1 MSFTTGPVFT
11 NAGRTL
17 HARALAGATLK
28 FTKMQ
33 LGDGS
38 RGSTAIADLKALV
51 SPVASVGVS
60 GLRYSGNFAVISG
73 MFSNADL
80 HTGFNWN
87 EIGLFA
93 ADPDAPDDR
102 SRDILYCYQDAAGN
116 PDYIPASDSELIT
129 KRISIAA
136 ITSNATNVTATFA
149 QETTAGDIFFDNT
162 DTDLEANDMQT
173 AIKEL
178 AAQKAKSWAVVIPTA
193 GWSTSGDMKM
203 TVVPVSG
210 MSESYNP
217 TYGLTPGGNYATETE
232 EEIFAL
238 IKGLVTADGSVTLY
252 ASEVPSAS
260 ITLTLREV

>member
-1 MSFTTGPVFT
+1 MSFASGPVFT
-11 NAGRTL
+11 NAGKAL
-17 HARALAGATLK
+17 HARAIAGATLT

-38 RGSTAIADLKALV
+38 RGSTSIANLKALV
-51 SPVASVGVS
+51 SPVASVGIS

-102 SRDILYCYQDAAGN
+102 ARDILYCYQDAAGN

-136 ITSNATNVTATFA
+136 ITDNAPNVTATFSA
-149 QETTAGDIFFDNT
+149 AMGAADILYD
-162 DTDLEANDMQT
+162 DTISHLGAANVQAALEALAGKSDI
-173 AIKEL
+173 AI
-178 AAQKAKSWAVVIPTA
+178 SPTA
-193 GWSTSGDMKM
+193 PTDESVELWLDTSDDGA
-203 TVVPVSG
+203 
-210 MSESYNP
+210 
-217 TYGLTPGGNYATETE
+217 NYINTENQYLLDELDPAGVE
-232 EEIFAL
+232 E
-238 IKGLVTADGSVTLY
+238 
-252 ASEVPSAS
+252 
-260 ITLTLREV
+260 

>member
-11 NAGRTL
+11 NAGKAL

-38 RGSTAIADLKALV
+38 RGSTAITDLKALV
-51 SPVASVGVS
+51 SPVASVGIS
-60 GLRYSGNFAVISG
+60 GLRYSGDFAVISG

-93 ADPDAPDDR
+93 ADPDAPEDR
-102 SRDILYCYQDAAGN
+102 DRDILYCYQDAAGN

-136 ITSNATNVTATFA
+136 ITSNAANVTATFSA
-149 QETTAGDIFFDNT
+149 NIGAADVTYDDTKTHFGADNV
-162 DTDLEANDMQT
+162 QT
-173 AIKEL
+173 ALEVLATKSGITISDTAPEDESVEL
-178 AAQKAKSWAVVIPTA
+178 WLDTSDDGATYINTENQYLLDELSPAAV
-193 GWSTSGDMKM
+193 
-203 TVVPVSG
+203 
-210 MSESYNP
+210 
-217 TYGLTPGGNYATETE
+217 E
-232 EEIFAL
+232 E
-238 IKGLVTADGSVTLY
+238 
-252 ASEVPSAS
+252 
-260 ITLTLREV
+260 

>member
-1 MSFTTGPVFT
+1 MSFTSGPVFT
-11 NAGRTL
+11 NAGRAL

-38 RGSTAIADLKALV
+38 RGSTAITDLKALV
-51 SPVASVGVS
+51 SPVASVGIS

-136 ITSNATNVTATFA
+136 ITDNAANVTATFSA
-149 QETTAGDIFFDNT
+149 TMGAEDITYD
-162 DTDLEANDMQT
+162 DTISHLGAANVQAALEALAGKSDI
-173 AIKEL
+173 AI
-178 AAQKAKSWAVVIPTA
+178 S
-193 GWSTSGDMKM
+193 
-203 TVVPVSG
+203 
-210 MSESYNP
+210 
-217 TYGLTPGGNYATETE
+217 ATEPTDESVELWLDTSDDGATYINTE
-232 EEIFAL
+232 NQYLLDELSPAA
-238 IKGLVTADGSVTLY
+238 V
-252 ASEVPSAS
+252 EV
-260 ITLTLREV
+260 

>member
-11 NAGRTL
+11 NAGKAL
-17 HARALAGATLK
+17 QARALAGATLK

-51 SPVASVGVS
+51 SPIASVGIS

-102 SRDILYCYQDAAGN
+102 ARDILYCYQDAAGN

-136 ITSNATNVTATFA
+136 ITDNAANVTATFSA
-149 QETTAGDIFFDNT
+149 AMGAADIIYD
-162 DTDLEANDMQT
+162 DTISHLGAANVQAALEALAGKSDI
-173 AIKEL
+173 AIGPTEPTDESVEL
-178 AAQKAKSWAVVIPTA
+178 WLDTSDDGANYINTENQYLLDELDPA
-193 GWSTSGDMKM
+193 GI
-203 TVVPVSG
+203 
-210 MSESYNP
+210 
-217 TYGLTPGGNYATETE
+217 E
-232 EEIFAL
+232 E
-238 IKGLVTADGSVTLY
+238 
-252 ASEVPSAS
+252 
-260 ITLTLREV
+260 

>member
-1 MSFTTGPVFT
+1 MSFTSGPVFT
-11 NAGRTL
+11 NAGKAL
-17 HARALAGATLK
+17 HARAIAGATLK

-38 RGSTAIADLKALV
+38 RGSTSIANLKALV
-51 SPVASVGVS
+51 SPVASVGIS

-136 ITSNATNVTATFA
+136 ITDNAPNVTATFSA
-149 QETTAGDIFFDNT
+149 IVGAEDVLFDDTTTHLGAANVQAA
-162 DTDLEANDMQT
+162 LEALAGKSDI
-173 AIKEL
+173 AIGPTEPTDEKVELWLDTSDDGTNFITMENQHLLDEL
-178 AAQKAKSWAVVIPTA
+178 APAAV
-193 GWSTSGDMKM
+193 
-203 TVVPVSG
+203 
-210 MSESYNP
+210 
-217 TYGLTPGGNYATETE
+217 ET
-232 EEIFAL
+232 
-238 IKGLVTADGSVTLY
+238 
-252 ASEVPSAS
+252 
-260 ITLTLREV
+260 

>member
-1 MSFTTGPVFT
+1 MSFTSGPVFT
-11 NAGRTL
+11 NAGKAL
-17 HARALAGATLK
+17 HAMAIAGAPLK

-38 RGSTAIADLKALV
+38 RGSTSIANLKALV
-51 SPVASVGVS
+51 SPVASVGIS

-129 KRISIAA
+129 KRLSIAA
-136 ITSNATNVTATFA
+136 ITDNAPNVTATFSA
-149 QETTAGDIFFDNT
+149 IMGAEDVLFD
-162 DTDLEANDMQT
+162 DTVTHLGAVNVQAALEALAGKSDI
-173 AIKEL
+173 AIGPTEPMDENVELWLDTSDDGANFINTENQHLLDEL
-178 AAQKAKSWAVVIPTA
+178 APAAV
-193 GWSTSGDMKM
+193 
-203 TVVPVSG
+203 
-210 MSESYNP
+210 ES
-217 TYGLTPGGNYATETE
+217 
-232 EEIFAL
+232 
-238 IKGLVTADGSVTLY
+238 
-252 ASEVPSAS
+252 
-260 ITLTLREV
+260 

>member
-1 MSFTTGPVFT
+1 MSFTSGPVFT
-11 NAGRTL
+11 NAGKAL
-17 HARALAGATLK
+17 HARAIAGATLK

-38 RGSTAIADLKALV
+38 RGSTSIANLKALV
-51 SPVASVGVS
+51 SPVASVGIS

-136 ITSNATNVTATFA
+136 ITDNAPNVTATFSA
-149 QETTAGDIFFDNT
+149 IVGAADVLFD
-162 DTDLEANDMQT
+162 DTMAHLGAANVQAALEALAGKSDI
-173 AIKEL
+173 AIGPTEPTDANVEL
-178 AAQKAKSWAVVIPTA
+178 WLDTSDDGTNFITTENQHLLDQLAPAAV
-193 GWSTSGDMKM
+193 
-203 TVVPVSG
+203 
-210 MSESYNP
+210 ES
-217 TYGLTPGGNYATETE
+217 
-232 EEIFAL
+232 
-238 IKGLVTADGSVTLY
+238 
-252 ASEVPSAS
+252 
-260 ITLTLREV
+260 

>member
-11 NAGRTL
+11 NAGRAL

-38 RGSTAIADLKALV
+38 RGSTAITDLKALV
-51 SPVASVGVS
+51 SPVASVGIS

-102 SRDILYCYQDAAGN
+102 GRDILYCYQDAAGN

-136 ITSNATNVTATFA
+136 ITSNAANVTATFSA
-149 QETTAGDIFFDNT
+149 DIGASDVAYD
-162 DTDLEANDMQT
+162 DTKTHFGANNVQT
-173 AIKEL
+173 ALEVLATKSGITISDTEPEDERVEL
-178 AAQKAKSWAVVIPTA
+178 WLDTSDDGATYINTENQYLLDELSPAAV
-193 GWSTSGDMKM
+193 
-203 TVVPVSG
+203 
-210 MSESYNP
+210 
-217 TYGLTPGGNYATETE
+217 
-232 EEIFAL
+232 
-238 IKGLVTADGSVTLY
+238 
-252 ASEVPSAS
+252 EV
-260 ITLTLREV
+260 

>member
-1 MSFTTGPVFT
+1 MSFTSGPVFT
-11 NAGRTL
+11 NAGKAL
-17 HARALAGATLK
+17 HARAIAGATLK

-38 RGSTAIADLKALV
+38 RGSTSIANLKALV
-51 SPVASVGVS
+51 SPVASVGIS

-136 ITSNATNVTATFA
+136 ITDNAPNVTATFSA
-149 QETTAGDIFFDNT
+149 IVGAEDVLFD
-162 DTDLEANDMQT
+162 DTMAHLGAANVQAALEALAGKSDI
-173 AIKEL
+173 AIGPTEPTDEKVEL
-178 AAQKAKSWAVVIPTA
+178 WLDTSDDGTNFITTENQHLLDQLAPAAV
-193 GWSTSGDMKM
+193 
-203 TVVPVSG
+203 
-210 MSESYNP
+210 ES
-217 TYGLTPGGNYATETE
+217 
-232 EEIFAL
+232 
-238 IKGLVTADGSVTLY
+238 
-252 ASEVPSAS
+252 
-260 ITLTLREV
+260 

>member
-11 NAGRTL
+11 SAGKAL

-51 SPVASVGVS
+51 SPVASVGIS

-80 HTGFNWN
+80 STGFNWN

-136 ITSNATNVTATFA
+136 ITDNAANVTATFSA
-149 QETTAGDIFFDNT
+149 AMGAADITYD
-162 DTDLEANDMQT
+162 DTVANLGAANVQAALEALAGKSDI
-173 AIKEL
+173 AIGDTEPTDENAEL
-178 AAQKAKSWAVVIPTA
+178 WLDTSDDGVTFINTENQYLLDELSPAAI
-193 GWSTSGDMKM
+193 
-203 TVVPVSG
+203 
-210 MSESYNP
+210 ES
-217 TYGLTPGGNYATETE
+217 
-232 EEIFAL
+232 
-238 IKGLVTADGSVTLY
+238 
-252 ASEVPSAS
+252 
-260 ITLTLREV
+260 

>member
-1 MSFTTGPVFT
+1 MSFTSGPVFT
-11 NAGRTL
+11 NAGKAL
-17 HARALAGATLK
+17 HARAIAGATLK

-38 RGSTAIADLKALV
+38 RGSTSIANLKALV
-51 SPVASVGVS
+51 SPVASVGIS

-136 ITSNATNVTATFA
+136 ITDNAPNVTATFSA
-149 QETTAGDIFFDNT
+149 IMGAEDVLFD
-162 DTDLEANDMQT
+162 DTMAHLGAANVQAALEALAGKSDI
-173 AIKEL
+173 AIGPTEPTDENVELWLDTSDDGTNFITTENQHLLDEL
-178 AAQKAKSWAVVIPTA
+178 APAAV
-193 GWSTSGDMKM
+193 
-203 TVVPVSG
+203 
-210 MSESYNP
+210 ES
-217 TYGLTPGGNYATETE
+217 
-232 EEIFAL
+232 
-238 IKGLVTADGSVTLY
+238 
-252 ASEVPSAS
+252 
-260 ITLTLREV
+260 

>member
-1 MSFTTGPVFT
+1 MSFTSGPVFT
-11 NAGRTL
+11 NAGRAL

-28 FTKMQ
+28 FTRMQ

-38 RGSTAIADLKALV
+38 RGSTAIADLNALV
-51 SPVASVGVS
+51 SPVASVDIS
-60 GLRYSGNFAVISG
+60 GLRYSGNFAMISG

-136 ITSNATNVTATFA
+136 ITDNAANVTATFSA
-149 QETTAGDIFFDNT
+149 AMGAADIIYDDSISHLGAGNVQAALEVLAGKPDIAIGPTEPTDASVELWLDTSDDGANYITTENGYLLDELDPAGV
-162 DTDLEANDMQT
+162 EQ
-173 AIKEL
+173 
-178 AAQKAKSWAVVIPTA
+178 
-193 GWSTSGDMKM
+193 
-203 TVVPVSG
+203 
-210 MSESYNP
+210 
-217 TYGLTPGGNYATETE
+217 
-232 EEIFAL
+232 
-238 IKGLVTADGSVTLY
+238 
-252 ASEVPSAS
+252 
-260 ITLTLREV
+260 

>member
-1 MSFTTGPVFT
+1 MSFTSGPVFT
-11 NAGRTL
+11 NAGKAL
-17 HARALAGATLK
+17 HARAIAGATLK

-38 RGSTAIADLKALV
+38 RGSTSIANLKALV
-51 SPVASVGVS
+51 SPVASVGIS

-129 KRISIAA
+129 KRLSIAA
-136 ITSNATNVTATFA
+136 ITDNAPNVTATFSA
-149 QETTAGDIFFDNT
+149 IMGAEDVLFD
-162 DTDLEANDMQT
+162 DTVTHLGAVNVQAALEALAGKSDI
-173 AIKEL
+173 AIGPTEPMDENVELWLDTSDDGANFINTENQHLLDEL
-178 AAQKAKSWAVVIPTA
+178 APAAV
-193 GWSTSGDMKM
+193 
-203 TVVPVSG
+203 
-210 MSESYNP
+210 ES
-217 TYGLTPGGNYATETE
+217 
-232 EEIFAL
+232 
-238 IKGLVTADGSVTLY
+238 
-252 ASEVPSAS
+252 
-260 ITLTLREV
+260 

>member
-11 NAGRTL
+11 NAGKAL

-38 RGSTAIADLKALV
+38 RGSTAITDLKALV
-51 SPVASVGVS
+51 SPVASVGIS
-60 GLRYSGNFAVISG
+60 GLRYSGDFAVISG

-93 ADPDAPDDR
+93 ADPDALDDR

-136 ITSNATNVTATFA
+136 ITSNAANVTATFSA
-149 QETTAGDIFFDNT
+149 NIGASDVVYDDTRTHFGADNV
-162 DTDLEANDMQT
+162 QT
-173 AIKEL
+173 ALEILATKSGITISDTAPEDESVEL
-178 AAQKAKSWAVVIPTA
+178 WLDTSDDGATYINTENQYLLDDLSPAAV
-193 GWSTSGDMKM
+193 
-203 TVVPVSG
+203 
-210 MSESYNP
+210 
-217 TYGLTPGGNYATETE
+217 E
-232 EEIFAL
+232 E
-238 IKGLVTADGSVTLY
+238 
-252 ASEVPSAS
+252 
-260 ITLTLREV
+260 

>member
-11 NAGRTL
+11 NAGRAL

-51 SPVASVGVS
+51 SPIASVGIS

-73 MFSNADL
+73 MFSNAEL

-93 ADPDAPDDR
+93 ADPDALDDR

-136 ITSNATNVTATFA
+136 ITDNAANVTATFSA
-149 QETTAGDIFFDNT
+149 AMGAADIIYDDSISHLGAANVQAALDVLAGKSDIAISPTEPTDASVELWLDTSDDGETYYNT
-162 DTDLEANDMQT
+162 ENEYLLDQLDPA
-173 AIKEL
+173 
-178 AAQKAKSWAVVIPTA
+178 
-193 GWSTSGDMKM
+193 
-203 TVVPVSG
+203 TV
-210 MSESYNP
+210 E
-217 TYGLTPGGNYATETE
+217 
-232 EEIFAL
+232 
-238 IKGLVTADGSVTLY
+238 
-252 ASEVPSAS
+252 
-260 ITLTLREV
+260 

>member
-11 NAGRTL
+11 NAGRAL

-38 RGSTAIADLKALV
+38 RGSTAITDLKALV
-51 SPVASVGVS
+51 SPVASVGIS

-136 ITSNATNVTATFA
+136 ITDNAANVTATFSA
-149 QETTAGDIFFDNT
+149 AMGAADITYD
-162 DTDLEANDMQT
+162 DTISHLGAANVQAALEALAGKSDI
-173 AIKEL
+173 AI
-178 AAQKAKSWAVVIPTA
+178 S
-193 GWSTSGDMKM
+193 
-203 TVVPVSG
+203 
-210 MSESYNP
+210 
-217 TYGLTPGGNYATETE
+217 ATEPTDESVELWLDTSDDGATYINTE
-232 EEIFAL
+232 NQYLLDDLDPAGVEE
-238 IKGLVTADGSVTLY
+238 
-252 ASEVPSAS
+252 
-260 ITLTLREV
+260 

>member
-1 MSFTTGPVFT
+1 MSFTSGPVFT
-11 NAGRTL
+11 NAGKAL
-17 HARALAGATLK
+17 HARAIAGATLK

-38 RGSTAIADLKALV
+38 RGSTAITDLKALV
-51 SPVASVGVS
+51 SPVASVGIS
-60 GLRYSGNFAVISG
+60 SLRYSGNFAVISG

-136 ITSNATNVTATFA
+136 ITDNAANVTATFSA
-149 QETTAGDIFFDNT
+149 AMGAADITYDDTISHLGVANVQAALEVLAGKSDIAISSTEPTDESVELWLDTSDDGATYINT
-162 DTDLEANDMQT
+162 ENQHLLDDL
-173 AIKEL
+173 
-178 AAQKAKSWAVVIPTA
+178 S
-193 GWSTSGDMKM
+193 
-203 TVVPVSG
+203 
-210 MSESYNP
+210 
-217 TYGLTPGGNYATETE
+217 
-232 EEIFAL
+232 
-238 IKGLVTADGSVTLY
+238 
-252 ASEVPSAS
+252 PSAV
-260 ITLTLREV
+260 EE